1 MKRAI
6 VVGASS
12 GIGRTTALQLAQA
25 GWEVLVHGFHKVQQ
39 TQELADEIRQL
50 GRQSAPLIAD
60 LSQPTQVKS
69 LVEQAWAHWGG
80 LDTWLHLAGADIL
93 TGSARLATFDEKLQ
107 MLWQVDVQSTITACR
122 HVGQLMRAQG
132 HGSIVTMGWDQAETG
147 MDGDSGELFA
157 ATKGAVMAFTRSLS
171 LSLAP
176 TVRVNNVA
184 PGWIKTAWGDSVLLL
199 LITSGLAHL
208 PPIKVVTILS
218 GVVHVNLA
226 VFTVSAIVARGARFF
241 ALAWALRRWG
251 EPIRHLIEHRLGLI
265 AGLAAAAIIVLYVV
279 VKFAH

>member
-184 PGWIKTAWGDSVLLL
+184 PGWIKTAWGDTAPTPWQERVMRETPL
-199 LITSGLAHL
+199 
-208 PPIKVVTILS
+208 K
-218 GVVHVNLA
+218 
-226 VFTVSAIVARGARFF
+226 
-241 ALAWALRRWG
+241 RWG
-251 EPIRHLIEHRLGLI
+251 LPSDI
-265 AGLAAAAIIVLYVV
+265 AGACCYLVSDQASFLTGQILRVNGGAIR
-279 VKFAH
+279 